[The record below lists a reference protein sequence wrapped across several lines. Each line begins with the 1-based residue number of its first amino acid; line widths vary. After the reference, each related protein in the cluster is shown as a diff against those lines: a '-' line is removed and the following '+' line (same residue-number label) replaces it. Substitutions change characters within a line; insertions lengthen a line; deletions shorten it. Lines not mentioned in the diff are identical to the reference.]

1 MKKIMAIVL
10 LMGISYLS
18 LAQIQRESPMQTD
31 STATTDFNVEE
42 KQQSKYQALQQLNLS
57 EKQKLQ
63 LKELRNSF
71 KDKKTT
77 IDNDANL
84 TDEVRSEKLKEI
96 KKSQAAQI
104 RSILTREQKMKLR
117 KIMQENKKQ
126 KNVAEEETIME

>member
-18 LAQIQRESPMQTD
+18 LAQIQREPPMQTD
-31 STATTDFNVEE
+31 STATTGFNAEE
-42 KQQSKYQALQQLNLS
+42 KQPSKYQALQQLNLS

-126 KNVAEEETIME
+126 KNVAEEETIIE